1 MMFVSLLLSVVLAFI
16 VGSNDV
22 IGSLGITYGSR
33 VLSMRKTLFLMCVCN
48 LIGICL
54 FGPMIINVVGEGIA
68 EIMDP
73 LPIVVSAIAIA
84 IAVLYFRIPASVT
97 QIVLGSIV
105 GYALANNLTVFW
117 GNFVSILVAI
127 IISPVIAI
135 FLAGNSYLL
144 YVRYVMIRGMGIE
157 RRIMIRKTFSYL
169 QIIVGCLT
177 AVALGAIEVG
187 VVMGFNL
194 GFENV
199 GILQLAGA
207 AGILLGIVVWGR
219 KIMRHVTRGFV
230 SLTPEKGFIAQ
241 LAGLITILIFF
252 YNAIPVSVS
261 MIITGSIIGIGRIS
275 GKMNRKILFDTFALW
290 IFVVPGSVILGF
302 VLGTLI

>member
-1 MMFVSLLLSVVLAFI
+1 MVFVSLLLSVVLAFI

-33 VLSMRKTLFLMCVCN
+33 VLSMRKTLLLMCICN
-48 LIGICL
+48 LIGIYL

-68 EIMDP
+68 DIMNP
-73 LPIVVSAIAIA
+73 LPIVVSAIAISLV
-84 IAVLYFRIPASVT
+84 VLYFRIPASIT

-117 GNFVSILVAI
+117 GNFLSILIAI
-127 IISPVIAI
+127 IISPLIAI
-135 FLAGNSYLL
+135 LLSGNSYLI
-144 YVRYVMIRGMGIE
+144 YVRYVLFRGMGIE
-157 RRIMIRKTFSYL
+157 RRIFVRKLFSYS
-169 QIIVGCLT
+169 QIVLGCLI

-194 GFENV
+194 GFEEIW
-199 GILQLAGA
+199 ILQLSGA
-207 AGILLGIVVWGR
+207 LGIILGIVIWGR
-219 KIMRHVTRGFV
+219 VIMRHVTRGFV

-261 MIITGSIIGIGRIS
+261 MIITGSIIGIGRVS
-275 GKMNRKILFDTFALW
+275 GKMNRKVLFDIFALW
-290 IFVVPGSVILGF
+290 IFVVPGSVFLGF
-302 VLGTLI
+302 ILGTLI